1 MKKQIKDV
9 ISAEFKGLWGTD
21 FSDNGIP
28 VIKTNNM
35 TYEGRIDYSDICIRN
50 ITSEEAKGNFL
61 CNGDLIIEK
70 SGGTKT
76 HSVGYV
82 NIFEGEDNKYVCNN
96 FILSLRPNRDLVNPK
111 YLFWQLHG
119 MYEAGRFSDCFN
131 KTTGIQNLQK
141 KTYYSKK
148 IKVPPL
154 PEQQKIAHHLDTI
167 QSAIDNKKQQLVQ
180 LDELVKSR
188 FVEMFGETPV
198 ESGKW
203 KVEKLKELTSKIGSG
218 STPKGGKGSYVE
230 EGVSLIRSMN
240 VHNGYF
246 DYEDLAHLTD
256 AQAKSLDGVKIEEG
270 DVLINITG
278 ASVARCCIV
287 PSDVLP
293 ARVNQ
298 HVSILRIKR
307 DLMSVFLNYF
317 LISDEEQF
325 ALLDIGGGGGATR
338 EAITKTEL
346 ENLVV
351 PVPPIDLQNTFAEY
365 VQKINSTKSIIKT
378 QLADLQELL
387 DSKMNEYFG
396 E

>member
-1 MKKQIKDV
+1 MNRVKLPEVCELIMGQSPDSTSYNKSKEGLPFYQGNANFGPKYPTPTVWCSLPKKIARNNDILISVRAPIGDLNFANEECCIGRGLAALRIKDN
-9 ISAEFKGLWGTD
+9 SK
-21 FSDNGIP
+21 
-28 VIKTNNM
+28 
-35 TYEGRIDYSDICIRN
+35 YSK
-50 ITSEEAKGNFL
+50 E
-61 CNGDLIIEK
+61 
-70 SGGTKT
+70 
-76 HSVGYV
+76 
-82 NIFEGEDNKYVCNN
+82 
-96 FILSLRPNRDLVNPK
+96 
-111 YLFWQLHG
+111 YLFAFLKSIARELQRKG
-119 MYEAGRFSDCFN
+119 TGSTFTAIG
-131 KTTGIQNLQK
+131 KTVLEDLEINIP
-141 KTYYSKK
+141 S
-148 IKVPPL
+148 L
-154 PEQQKIAHHLDTI
+154 PEQQKIAAHLDSI
-167 QSAIDNKKQQLVQ
+167 QRAIDNKKQQLQQ
-180 LDELVKSR
+180 LDELVKSK

-365 VQKINSTKSIIKT
+365 VQKIDSAKSIIKT
-378 QLADLQELL
+378 QLVDLQELL
-387 DSKMNEYFG
+387 DSKMDEYFG

>member
-21 FSDNGIP
+21 FSDDGIP

-35 TYEGRIDYSDICIRN
+35 TYEGRIDYSDICLRN
-50 ITSEEAKGNFL
+50 ITSEEAEENFL

-96 FILSLRPNRDLVNPK
+96 FILPIRPNRDLVNPK

-141 KTYYSKK
+141 KTYFSKE
-148 IKVPPL
+148 INVPSL
-154 PEQQKIAHHLDTI
+154 PDQQKIAAHLDSI
-167 QSAIDNKKQQLVQ
+167 QSAIDNKKQQLQQ
-180 LDELVKSR
+180 LDELVKSK
-188 FVEMFGETPV
+188 FVEMFGENPV

-203 KVEKLKELTSKIGSG
+203 KVETLGGIGKISMCKRVLREQTTPEGDIPFYKIGTFGKQAAAYISRELFENFK
-218 STPKGGKGSYVE
+218 SKYAYPKKGSI
-230 EGVSLIRSMN
+230 LISASGTIGRSVVFDGEPAYFQDSN
-240 VHNGYF
+240 IVWIDNDESKVLNGFLLYW
-246 DYEDLAHLTD
+246 YGTSPWKVTQGGTISRLYN
-256 AQAKSLDGVKIEEG
+256 S
-270 DVLINITG
+270 NIT
-278 ASVARCCIV
+278 
-287 PSDVLP
+287 
-293 ARVNQ
+293 
-298 HVSILRIKR
+298 
-307 DLMSVFLNYF
+307 
-317 LISDEEQF
+317 
-325 ALLDIGGGGGATR
+325 
-338 EAITKTEL
+338 EANVIIPPLEIQNEFIT
-346 ENLVV
+346 
-351 PVPPIDLQNTFAEY
+351 F
-365 VQKINSTKSIIKT
+365 VQKIDTAKSIIKT

-387 DSKMNEYFG
+387 DSKMDEYFG